1 MEGLEGLGVSVQSQE
16 TLEND
21 IIEKLEEK
29 IKVKE
34 QEVVLK
40 QVKKELTS
48 ISTKIRENLK
58 RKRHCERQIRSIY
71 KSESNL
77 SSQKTRQ
84 ISSLLNDQEGFERAL
99 TELFASQTAN
109 LQRLKESNYDFDSDP
124 ELKVLII
131 KHENETVEDAED
143 EEEANTETE
152 LQKNI
157 RLGDVTAFGNV
168 LQTRSSNQRDEVN
181 FDSYLQQQIGED
193 FNAASSSRKRRL
205 GECSDDSDSGF
216 VDVLPKKREKTASSE
231 NKSRIKTCEPQGD
244 SDWKPE
250 SSDEDV
256 EEQEPLIKK
265 KEVKKSSKP
274 QRRLYDEDEVGW
286 RTDDS
291 DFDGT
296 DDEAETPKRKRTRHG
311 DDGDKDLYL
320 ARVTGWQ
327 QKRSEEDKALDGR
340 YEELEGG
347 LRVASSLWKKLYN
360 YQRVGVQWMFELHQQ
375 QVCLETQRHKK
386 VKLNVQ
392 VGGILGDE
400 MGLGKT
406 IQVIAFLAS
415 LSYTRTTWPGDSWRG
430 LGPSIILA
438 PTTLLHQWVSE
449 FHKWWPPLRV
459 AVLHSSGSHTGSK
472 LNLVRAINSS
482 HGVLIMSY
490 QAITSH
496 IDIINK
502 FNWHYAVLDEGQ
514 YS

>member
-1 MEGLEGLGVSVQSQE
+1 MTANLCTYFQIKMEEQKELEGLEGLGVSVQSQE

-34 QEVVLK
+34 QEAVVK

-58 RKRHCERQIRSIY
+58 RKKHCERQIRSIY
-71 KSESNL
+71 KSESSL

-109 LQRLKESNYDFDSDP
+109 IQRLKESNYDFENDP

-131 KHENETVEDAED
+131 KQENESVEDAED
-143 EEEANTETE
+143 EAEEETE

-168 LQTRSSNQRDEVN
+168 LQTRSSNQNDEVN
-181 FDSYLQQQIGED
+181 FDNYLQQQIGGD
-193 FNAASSSRKRRL
+193 FNAASTSRKRRISR
-205 GECSDDSDSGF
+205 ECSDDSDSGF
-216 VDVLPKKREKTASSE
+216 VDVVPEKRKKTEATA
-231 NKSRIKTCEPQGD
+231 NKSRIKKTEPQGED

-250 SSDEDV
+250 SS
-256 EEQEPLIKK
+256 EEEEEKQEEPLIKK
-265 KEVKKSSKP
+265 KEAKKSSKP

-320 ARVTGWQ
+320 ARVTAWQ
-327 QKRSEEDKALDGR
+327 QKRSEDDKSLDGR

-347 LRVASSLWKKLYN
+347 LRVPSSLWKKLYN

-375 QVCLETQRHKK
+375 QV
-386 VKLNVQ
+386 
-392 VGGILGDE
+392 
-400 MGLGKT
+400 
-406 IQVIAFLAS
+406 S
-415 LSYTRTTWPGDSWRG
+415 L
-430 LGPSIILA
+430 
-438 PTTLLHQWVSE
+438 
-449 FHKWWPPLRV
+449 
-459 AVLHSSGSHTGSK
+459 
-472 LNLVRAINSS
+472 
-482 HGVLIMSY
+482 
-490 QAITSH
+490 
-496 IDIINK
+496 
-502 FNWHYAVLDEGQ
+502 
-514 YS
+514 